1 MRIASLFAHRC
12 RPRVLALG
20 LLTMTAASVQAQGST
35 LLPPPPTPT
44 APSTEAQRIAFA
56 DFYRQPIGAR
66 GLETSDTLRRA
77 EGRRVT
83 LTGYIVAQEE
93 PSAGRFLLTPRPVRM
108 SEHADGDAD
117 DLPPSTVTV
126 VLDASQRQRIVAH
139 VPGLVTLTG
148 RLELGRAEAADG
160 RVSWL
165 RLHLPP
171 QALAEAAMTAA
182 TPQTR

>member
-1 MRIASLFAHRC
+1 
-12 RPRVLALG
+12 
-20 LLTMTAASVQAQGST
+20 MTAASAHAQSSAT
-35 LLPPPPTPT
+35 TPGT
-44 APSTEAQRIAFA
+44 DPQRITFA

-77 EGRRVT
+77 EGRLVT
-83 LTGYIVAQEE
+83 LTGYIVAQEQ

-126 VLDASQRQRIVAH
+126 LLDASQRERIVAH
-139 VPGLVTLTG
+139 PTGPVTLTG

-160 RVSWL
+160 RVSWV

-171 QALAEAAMTAA
+171 QALAEAATTAA
-182 TPQTR
+182 TLQTR

>member
-1 MRIASLFAHRC
+1 MRIASIFAHLC
-12 RPRVLALG
+12 RPRVLALA
-20 LLTMTAASVQAQGST
+20 LLAMTAASVRAQGSPT
-35 LLPPPPTPT
+35 TPTPPTPQS
-44 APSTEAQRIAFA
+44 AEAQRIAFA

-66 GLETSDTLRRA
+66 GLEISDTLRRA
-77 EGRRVT
+77 EGRLVT

-117 DLPPSTVTV
+117 DLPPGTVTV
-126 VLDASQRQRIVAH
+126 LLDASQRERIVAH
-139 VPGLVTLTG
+139 APGLVTLTG

-160 RVSWL
+160 RVSWV

-171 QALAEAAMTAA
+171 QALAEAAIAA
-182 TPQTR
+182 SNPQTR

>member
-1 MRIASLFAHRC
+1 MCID
-12 RPRVLALG
+12 PTLARFRHPHWLAAA
-20 LLTMTAASVQAQGST
+20 LLAVATAGVQAQSSST
-35 LLPPPPTPT
+35 PP
-44 APSTEAQRIAFA
+44 SNDAQRIAFA

-77 EGRRVT
+77 EGRLVT

-126 VLDASQRQRIVAH
+126 LLDASQRERIVAH
-139 VPGLVTLTG
+139 STGPVTLTG

-160 RVSWL
+160 RVSWV

-171 QALAEAAMTAA
+171 QALAEAATTAA